1 MTPSSRREPFWRR
14 YLRFFGPDVTRDVE
28 EELALHF
35 DLRVQDYIRQ
45 GLSPEAARTRV
56 ELEFGDIEGARRECR
71 TIGEQQLRDSRR
83 ANWLDELRR
92 DAVYGVKRAVRNPGF
107 SLVAVLTLALGLG
120 ATTAIFTVVHG
131 VLLRP
136 LPFPEP
142 ERLVRLYEIAPTGE
156 AQNPVSA
163 GNYADWR
170 ARAGSFAALGAHH
183 WPYQAG
189 VSGGTGDPL
198 LVVLNDLTL
207 EALTALETR
216 PRLGRLFGP
225 EDVAGNG
232 ARVVLMSHRFWRDRF
247 GGDPA
252 AVGRMLQIDEIPHEI
267 IGVMPADFDFP
278 FRSVDLWRP
287 VGEADL
293 DVSNRRSHNLAVIA
307 RLKPGVELAQA
318 RAEMSAIATSLGREY
333 PEFMEGWGVNVVP
346 IHADLVAPVRPL
358 LLVLLAGIGLVLV
371 IACSNVASLLL
382 ARAVGREREIAVR
395 GALGA
400 GRGRVVRQLLMEGAV
415 LAGAAAVLGVLA
427 GRAMLSG
434 LLALAPA
441 DIPLLDEVRLDRT
454 AFAFA
459 GLLTVATTLIF
470 ALLPALR
477 LAGTDLLTSLR
488 SERAG
493 GGSSTRLRSAL
504 VLFEVALSVMLLI
517 GAGLLI
523 RSFLK
528 LQQVDLGFRSDR
540 TLALGISA
548 PSARFRETAPQIEFY
563 DRLLERLKSV
573 PGVAMLTSTSG
584 TPADPSGTSFSFSIE
599 GRTAPNPSGRFDPV
613 WVELITPGFFAGL
626 GIPVI
631 SGRGIDATD
640 REGTIPVAV
649 LNEALAR
656 KLWPG
661 ENPIGQRIAIRSDGP
676 RYEIV
681 GVVGDTRFFGAD
693 LEPVPVLYLS
703 MAQKVWSWFRWQT
716 VLIRAEEGLA
726 ASALVPPLRE
736 AIREFDAQLVLPE
749 FTTVEE
755 LFSRGTARRRFATVL
770 LGGFAGAALLLGV
783 IGVYGVLSTMVAQRR
798 QELAIRVALGADRVR
813 VIGLVVRQAVLL
825 TLAGVALGVVGAVA
839 ATRLLDALLFGVP
852 PTDPITFAGVG
863 GLLIVISVV
872 TALVPAWR
880 AARVDPVS
888 AMKSG

>member
-1 MTPSSRREPFWRR
+1 MSHQPAGREPFWRR
-14 YLRFFGPDVTRDVE
+14 YLRFFGPDVARDVDD
-28 EELALHF
+28 ELTLHF
-35 DLRVQDYIRQ
+35 DLRVQDYIRR
-45 GLSPEAARTRV
+45 GLSPEAARLRV
-56 ELEFGDIEGARRECR
+56 QQEFGDIDGARRECR
-71 TIGEQQLRDSRR
+71 AIDEQQLRDTRR
-83 ANWLDELRR
+83 ADWLDGLRR
-92 DAVYGVKRAVRNPGF
+92 DAVYGLRRALRNPGF
-107 SLVAVLTLALGLG
+107 SLVAILTLALGLG
-120 ATTAIFTVVHG
+120 ATTAIFSVVHG

-163 GNYADWR
+163 GNYADWL
-170 ARAGSFAALGAHH
+170 ARSTSFAALGGHH
-183 WPYQAG
+183 WPYQAA
-189 VSGGTGDPL
+189 VSGGSGDPL
-198 LVVLNDLTL
+198 MVVLDDLTL
-207 EALTALETR
+207 EALTVLESR

-225 EDVAGNG
+225 DDVAGDG
-232 ARVVLMSHRFWRDRF
+232 SPVVLVSYRFWRDRF

-252 AVGRMLQIDEIPHEI
+252 VLGKMLQIDERPHEI

-278 FRSVDLWRP
+278 FGSVDLWRP
-287 VGEADL
+287 VAKNDL
-293 DVSNRRSHNLAVIA
+293 DTSNRRSHNLAVIA
-307 RLKPGVELAQA
+307 RLKPGVELDQA
-318 RAEMSAIATSLGREY
+318 RAEMSAIAASLGREH

-371 IACSNVASLLL
+371 IACGNVANLLL

-400 GRGRVVRQLLMEGAV
+400 GRGRVVRQLLMEGVV
-415 LAGAAAVLGVLA
+415 LAGAAAVLGVVA
-427 GRAMLSG
+427 GRVMLTF
-434 LLALAPA
+434 LLSLAPP

-459 GLLTVATTLIF
+459 GLLTIGTTLIF

-493 GGSSTRLRSAL
+493 GGASTRLRAAL
-504 VLFEVALSVMLLI
+504 VLLEVALSVMLLI

-528 LQQVDLGFRSDR
+528 LQRVDLGFRDDR
-540 TLALGISA
+540 TLALAMSP
-548 PSARFRETAPQIEFY
+548 PSARFREIEPQVVFY
-563 DRLLERLKSV
+563 DRLLERLRSV

-584 TPADPSGTSFSFSIE
+584 TPADPSGTTFSFSIE

-613 WVELITPGFFAGL
+613 WVELVTPGYFGGL
-626 GIPVI
+626 AIPVI
-631 SGRGIDATD
+631 AGRGIEDTD
-640 REGTIPVAV
+640 RAGAVPVAV
-649 LNEALAR
+649 LNQSLAR
-656 KLWPG
+656 QLWPG

-681 GVVGDTRFFGAD
+681 GIVGDTRFYGAD
-693 LEPVPVLYLS
+693 HEPPPVLYLAF
-703 MAQKVWSWFRWQT
+703 AQKVWSWFRWQT
-716 VLIRAEEGLA
+716 VLIRPEDGLP

-755 LFSRGTARRRFATVL
+755 LFARSTARRRFATVL

-783 IGVYGVLSTMVAQRR
+783 IGVYGVLSTMVAHRR
-798 QELAIRVALGADRVR
+798 QELAIRVALGADHRRV
-813 VIGLVVRQAVLL
+813 VGLVLRHAVML
-825 TLAGVALGVVGAVA
+825 TLAGVALGTVGAVA
-839 ATRLLDALLFGVP
+839 ATRLLGSLLFGVVP
-852 PTDPITFAGVG
+852 VDPITFGGVA

-872 TALVPAWR
+872 TALVPAIR

-888 AMKSG
+888 AMKS